1 MLPGRFP
8 VRIQSRAQIRSYADA
23 GFTLVELVMVIV
35 ILGLLAVVAV
45 PRLSM
50 GDSFRTTAFRDEVVA
65 ALRYAHKAAVS
76 HRRLVC
82 VTIDSRQVAIMI
94 AATNPASACS
104 APLNGP
110 TGETAAAE
118 ADRDMITAGSAEA
131 DRDMITAGL
140 GTIFF
145 HTIGSSGPSATSIGD
160 HTLTVKDEMPIV
172 VTGATGH
179 VK

>member
-1 MLPGRFP
+1 MRPLLPGPFR
-8 VRIQSRAQIRSYADA
+8 SRLRRHA

-35 ILGLLAVVAV
+35 MLGLLAVVAV
-45 PRLSM
+45 PRMSS
-50 GDSFRTTAFRDEVVA
+50 GDGFRSAAFRDEVVA
-65 ALRYAHKAAVS
+65 ALRHAHKSAVS

-82 VTIDSRQVAIMI
+82 VTIQPRQVSIMI
-94 AATNPASACS
+94 AATNPASGCS

-110 TGETAAAE
+110 TGEAAA
-118 ADRDMITAGSAEA
+118 AEA

-145 HTIGSSGPSATSIGD
+145 HTIGSSGPSAAAIGD
-160 HTLTVKDEMPIV
+160 HSVTVMDEAPIV